1 MCIGTK
7 MMFKKDWIYNYLDQK
22 HLCLIL
28 STKQVFYSSSTPN
41 QLVAAAVRNA

>member
-7 MMFKKDWIYNYLDQK
+7 MMFKQGWIYNYLDQK

-28 STKQVFYSSSTPN
+28 STKQVFYSSSTHN